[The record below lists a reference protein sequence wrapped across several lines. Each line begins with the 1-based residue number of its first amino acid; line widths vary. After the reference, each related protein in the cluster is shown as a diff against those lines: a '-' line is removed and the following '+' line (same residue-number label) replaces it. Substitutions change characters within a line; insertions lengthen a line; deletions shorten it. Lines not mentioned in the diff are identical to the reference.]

1 MRLTWGRFT
10 KGSIYAIVDRMTLTF
25 DLLTWKWFV
34 THGSLMGCIS
44 CTYAANPSSNRRA
57 MAQTWWWWK
66 GVVFNCFITYCSY
79 QNNVRVNWSPSQI
92 NILHSTLTGGRGGD
106 HSTTG
111 SKYYITLA
119 TGCANSKAIIQR
131 STSKPQTGVVTSVS
145 YVLSLHSKVIL

>member
-92 NILHSTLTGGRGGD
+92 NILYSTLTGGRGGGSF
-106 HSTTG
+106 HHWVKILYHTGHRVCKFESNHTKKYVKTSNRCSYKRIICIITT
-111 SKYYITLA
+111 
-119 TGCANSKAIIQR
+119 
-131 STSKPQTGVVTSVS
+131 
-145 YVLSLHSKVIL
+145 